1 MNIFTVLSQG
11 NGRLNEEN
19 LSAMLGYL
27 LSPTQTHGLGDTFL
41 RLFLHAVAGACG
53 DPTRFNQLTGSNT
66 PIRAEMF
73 LEQPYQIGMQRRV
86 VDIELRLFSRSF
98 NPATGDFQDEE
109 VHRIAIENKVKSQTA
124 DPTQFREEFLGIV
137 QDLEDDENV
146 AITLVFLT
154 PPGESRGLSE
164 KYNALD
170 AQLLGSHRKAWVRW
184 AGLDTD
190 SAHMVALL
198 RHLLRQ
204 ENEAAIAPIAD
215 YLRHTIKA
223 FIRHIVQS
231 PAGTPIGRIP
241 KPRTSPES
249 VDLAE
254 VILVQLGDVVY
265 QIERYAS
272 GSFRVFNTKTQQ
284 YVAAKAI
291 LRQAN
296 EEKMLGIDISRPGGT
311 KNTRRLGREVMRAL
325 LAQHKS
331 IPTNESL

>member
-11 NGRLNEEN
+11 KGRLNEEN

-41 RLFLHAVAGACG
+41 RLFLNTVAGACG
-53 DPTRFNQLTGSNT
+53 DPTRFNQLTRSNT
-66 PIRAEMF
+66 PIRGEMF

-109 VHRIAIENKVKSQTA
+109 VHRMAIENKVKSQAA
-124 DPTQFREEFLGIV
+124 DPTQFREEFRGIV
-137 QDLEDDENV
+137 HNLAEEDENG
-146 AITLVFLT
+146 AITMVFLT
-154 PPGESRGLSE
+154 PPGESRGLIE
-164 KYNALD
+164 EYNALD
-170 AQLLGSHRKAWVRW
+170 AQMLGSHRKAWVRW

-190 SAHMVALL
+190 SPHMVALL
-198 RHLLRQ
+198 RHLLRE

-215 YLRHTIKA
+215 YVRHTLKA
-223 FIRHIVQS
+223 FIRHIEQS
-231 PAGTPIGRIP
+231 SAGTLLGRIP
-241 KPRTSPES
+241 QVSPES
-249 VDLAE
+249 ADLVE
-254 VILVQLGDVVY
+254 VVLVQLGDVVY
-265 QIERYAS
+265 QIERYES
-272 GSFRVFNTKTQQ
+272 KSIRVFNTGTQE
-284 YVAAKAI
+284 YVEAKAI

>member
-53 DPTRFNQLTGSNT
+53 DSKCFDQITATNI

-73 LEQPYQIGMQRRV
+73 LEQPYQIGMQRRE

-109 VHRIAIENKVKSQTA
+109 VHRIAIENKVKSQAA